1 MDLVFVHE
9 LHEVVITEVS
19 FLVMVQV
26 YQEGCDHLIYRDLR
40 DFLRL
45 YLS

>member
-1 MDLVFVHE
+1 MDLILVHE
-9 LHEVVITEVS
+9 LHEVIIAEVS

-26 YQEGCDHLIYRDLR
+26 YQEGFNHFIYRDLR
-40 DFLRL
+40 NFLRL

>member
-1 MDLVFVHE
+1 MDLVLVHE
-9 LHEVVITEVS
+9 LHEVVIAEVS

-26 YQEGCDHLIYRDLR
+26 YQEGFDHLIYRDLR